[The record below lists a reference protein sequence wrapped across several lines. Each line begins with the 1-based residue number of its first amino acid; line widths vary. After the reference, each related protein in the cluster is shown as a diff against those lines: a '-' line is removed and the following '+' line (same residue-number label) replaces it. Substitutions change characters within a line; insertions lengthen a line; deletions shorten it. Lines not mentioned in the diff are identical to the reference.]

1 MGWYTNWSEWFED
14 TGFSVSQVEFRTGS
28 THTIS
33 YNLNGGINDP
43 ANPVS
48 YTVGVTAPFTL
59 KNPVRNGYTFVKW
72 VDQNGYRVKATE
84 PYGLSGNLVYIAI
97 WEKNSTTTNVTSSQ
111 LKLTITGTT
120 RKVAAG
126 KKTKLQVKTS
136 SGVVNPSNLI
146 WTSSNKKVATVNSSG
161 VVTFK
166 KKTGGKRVVITA
178 ALKNNRNAK
187 ATYKL
192 TATKNPVTKITISGK
207 KTMKINKSQ
216 RLKAK
221 VSGKSGA
228 YKTVKWTSSNN
239 KYATVTSKGQVK
251 ALKAGKRKTVTITAS
266 ALDGSGKKA
275 RFKIKLK

>member
-1 MGWYTNWSEWFED
+1 MNTKISVVIVMVIMLFICSQGNIVNAETVKIDTNRFKTVVIEKGKSAKLCNLSMKKIKWK
-14 TGFSVSQVEFRTGS
+14 S
-28 THTIS
+28 T
-33 YNLNGGINDP
+33 
-43 ANPVS
+43 
-48 YTVGVTAPFTL
+48 
-59 KNPVRNGYTFVKW
+59 
-72 VDQNGYRVKATE
+72 
-84 PYGLSGNLVYIAI
+84 
-97 WEKNSTTTNVTSSQ
+97 
-111 LKLTITGTT
+111 
-120 RKVAAG
+120 
-126 KKTKLQVKTS
+126 
-136 SGVVNPSNLI
+136 
-146 WTSSNKKVATVNSSG
+146 NKKVATVNSSG

-251 ALKAGKRKTVTITAS
+251 ALKAGKGKTVTITAS

>member
-1 MGWYTNWSEWFED
+1 M
-14 TGFSVSQVEFRTGS
+14 
-28 THTIS
+28 
-33 YNLNGGINDP
+33 
-43 ANPVS
+43 
-48 YTVGVTAPFTL
+48 
-59 KNPVRNGYTFVKW
+59 
-72 VDQNGYRVKATE
+72 
-84 PYGLSGNLVYIAI
+84 
-97 WEKNSTTTNVTSSQ
+97 
-111 LKLTITGTT
+111 
-120 RKVAAG
+120 
-126 KKTKLQVKTS
+126 
-136 SGVVNPSNLI
+136 
-146 WTSSNKKVATVNSSG
+146 
-161 VVTFK
+161 
-166 KKTGGKRVVITA
+166 ITA

>member
-1 MGWYTNWSEWFED
+1 MVIMLFICSQGNIVNAETVKIDTNRFKTVVIEKGKSAKLCNLSMKKIKWK
-14 TGFSVSQVEFRTGS
+14 S
-28 THTIS
+28 T
-33 YNLNGGINDP
+33 
-43 ANPVS
+43 
-48 YTVGVTAPFTL
+48 
-59 KNPVRNGYTFVKW
+59 
-72 VDQNGYRVKATE
+72 
-84 PYGLSGNLVYIAI
+84 
-97 WEKNSTTTNVTSSQ
+97 
-111 LKLTITGTT
+111 
-120 RKVAAG
+120 
-126 KKTKLQVKTS
+126 
-136 SGVVNPSNLI
+136 
-146 WTSSNKKVATVNSSG
+146 NKKVATVNSSG

-251 ALKAGKRKTVTITAS
+251 ALKAGKGKTVTITAS

>member
-1 MGWYTNWSEWFED
+1 MSGNGKLTAQKK
-14 TGFSVSQVEFRTGS
+14 TGKAIVTVKLKSGIEKKITVKVQKGNVKTTKITGIGKSVTLKKKQKMTLKPIRV
-28 THTIS
+28 
-33 YNLNGGINDP
+33 
-43 ANPVS
+43 
-48 YTVGVTAPFTL
+48 PFTSL
-59 KNPVRNGYTFVKW
+59 EKVTFK
-72 VDQNGYRVKATE
+72 
-84 PYGLSGNLVYIAI
+84 
-97 WEKNSTTTNVTSSQ
+97 
-111 LKLTITGTT
+111 
-120 RKVAAG
+120 
-126 KKTKLQVKTS
+126 
-136 SGVVNPSNLI
+136 
-146 WTSSNKKVATVNSSG
+146 SSNKKVATVNSSG

-251 ALKAGKRKTVTITAS
+251 ALKAGKGKTVTITAS